1 MIRLK
6 KSDLDVI
13 KQIAEETYPH
23 ECCGIMVGSVD
34 GDIKSVSEL
43 VPAIN
48 ERTDSL
54 ANRYLITADFV
65 QKLEARLRGTGSSIV
80 GFFHSH
86 PDVPARPSAY
96 DQEHAWPW
104 FSYVIVSV
112 QQGTPEEV
120 TSWELAE
127 DRSQFNRETMETAFR
142 TLEEVEDHAS

>member
-13 KQIAEETYPH
+13 KQIAQETYPH

-34 GDIKSVSEL
+34 GDIKSVDEL

-65 QKLEARLRGTGSSIV
+65 QKLEARLRGTDSSIV

-86 PDVPARPSAY
+86 PDVSARPSAY

-104 FSYVIVSV
+104 YSYLIVSV
-112 QQGTPEEV
+112 IKGEAHEV
-120 TSWELAE
+120 LNWKLKD
-127 DRSQFNRETMETAFR
+127 DRSAFDP
-142 TLEEVEDHAS
+142 EDIEFH

>member
-13 KQIAEETYPH
+13 KHIAEETYPH
-23 ECCGIMVGSVD
+23 ECCGIMVGSVE
-34 GDIKSVSEL
+34 GDTKSVSEL
-43 VPAIN
+43 VPAVN

-65 QKLEARLRGTGSSIV
+65 QKLETRLSGAGSSIV

-104 FSYVIVSV
+104 YSYLIVSV
-112 QQGTPEEV
+112 IKGEADEV
-120 TSWELAE
+120 LNWKLKD
-127 DRSQFNRETMETAFR
+127 DRSAFDP
-142 TLEEVEDHAS
+142 EDIEFL